1 MNVDFLLFEGMDLM
15 DFSGPWEVFLTANR
29 LLERQ
34 GEPAVFSMVAFTPDG
49 ESVPSYGGVRVLST
63 GTARN
68 DGVVLVPGTIDVSAR
83 SRTPR

>member
-34 GEPAVFSMVAFTPDG
+34 GNPRLSRWW
-49 ESVPSYGGVRVLST
+49 PSPST
-63 GTARN
+63 G
-68 DGVVLVPGTIDVSAR
+68 
-83 SRTPR
+83 SR